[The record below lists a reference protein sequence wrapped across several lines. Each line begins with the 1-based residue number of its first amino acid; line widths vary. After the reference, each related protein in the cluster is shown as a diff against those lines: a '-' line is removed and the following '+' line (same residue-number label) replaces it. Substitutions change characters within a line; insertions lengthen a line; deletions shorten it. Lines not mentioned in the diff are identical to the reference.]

1 MVKTVMKS
9 LLKDILSLKEKTS
22 ENLLMV
28 QMFDGKLCHLVNPI
42 CSTSYQSFKAN
53 VVRKKWMDELLLSV
67 NDDKELAAEWIM
79 TFLGDKYEEIYTEVA
94 VQLGLLLPP
103 MVMDAES
110 ACAMWEE
117 ANCPYKSQ

>member
-1 MVKTVMKS
+1 
-9 LLKDILSLKEKTS
+9 
-22 ENLLMV
+22 
-28 QMFDGKLCHLVNPI
+28 
-42 CSTSYQSFKAN
+42 
-53 VVRKKWMDELLLSV
+53 MDELLLSV

-103 MVMDAES
+103 KVMDAES